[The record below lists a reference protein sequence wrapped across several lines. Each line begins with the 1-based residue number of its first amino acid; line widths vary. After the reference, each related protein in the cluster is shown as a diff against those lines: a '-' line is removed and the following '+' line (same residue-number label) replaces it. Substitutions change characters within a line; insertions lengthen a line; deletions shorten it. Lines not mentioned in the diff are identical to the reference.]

1 MQLFWDLPVTLHAEM
16 YDAVNLAHHV
26 GMAISAAL
34 SLSPYVQY
42 WVPFF
47 GGLIEASSIPLVL
60 ADVFHPKRYQDFAEA
75 TAGRSKANFL
85 LRVTFLLAY
94 LLVRCVWFPAT
105 VAFGVGPDLLSELR
119 GAEDAA
125 AALSPALA
133 LLLILPLTFL
143 QLHWGRLLVRQAM
156 KALAPPPDDKPAY
169 DQLDD
174 QHVL

>member
-1 MQLFWDLPVTLHAEM
+1 M
-16 YDAVNLAHHV
+16 
-26 GMAISAAL
+26 
-34 SLSPYVQY
+34 
-42 WVPFF
+42 
-47 GGLIEASSIPLVL
+47 
-60 ADVFHPKRYQDFAEA
+60 
-75 TAGRSKANFL
+75 
-85 LRVTFLLAY
+85 
-94 LLVRCVWFPAT
+94 RCVWFPAT

-125 AALSPALA
+125 TALSPALA

-156 KALAPPPDDKPAY
+156 KALAPPPDDKLAY